1 MRELEDLFQERL
13 ERLEAGEPLELCL
26 EGLPEQEADLLKFA
40 AMLRQAPFPE
50 RDPAYATSQRSSLL
64 HFAAQQPPARQAAPR
79 IEIPELYQ
87 EGWEP
92 AWLSWLRER
101 MDWLLS
107 RKAFAGGLAVLAVF
121 SFLFLASLWIGASR
135 LPLRDTSWVRSQEAP
150 AVAEA
155 PAAEDA
161 RPLPNLPAAD
171 SAADGGRRPIGEA
184 IAETN
189 APAQTTAR
197 PGFTAFIPV
206 VSLPLNLNPQTAAIQ
221 DIQGIVEVQT
231 SDGKWAAVN
240 KVGTVKAGQRV
251 RTAKLSSATLTFFDG
266 STAHLGP
273 DSEIS
278 VDRLDAKLPQEGFRT
293 VVLTQWVGESEHH
306 IEFRNDR
313 GSLYEVHTP
322 AGSGVARGTT
332 FRVLV
337 TPDLRARFTVIE
349 GKVDVTNLQST
360 VSVVAGQMT
369 TAMAGRAPS
378 APHFRVSG
386 EGEVSQTGDIWI
398 IAGQEFQTDESTVII
413 GNPQVGDL
421 VRVEGHLGSNGE
433 RIADVIILLHHAVN
447 NRFTLTGEVTDM
459 GTSTWIVAGKTISI
473 STEAVIDNTIS
484 LGSLVR
490 VDGVI
495 EADGTLV
502 AESIALAEQAPG
514 LPFNFTG
521 VVQTIGAGTWTIS
534 DKAIEIITDTVITDG
549 IAEGDLVEVRGW
561 ILDDGSWQASEITL
575 VHEDEQEFAFIG
587 EVETIDPWLVA
598 GIEFETRD
606 WTVIEPDIKVGD
618 LVRVTGSVLPDG
630 TWVAATID
638 LIDGDAGL
646 TIVLVGIVE
655 SMDPWTINGITIVT
669 DENTTFSGDISEGDL
684 VWVEIQLS
692 PDGTWVATSIRAIN
706 EEFGQGCLWVSA
718 VVVGVSGDQILLK
731 NWPAIHLDDDI
742 KVEGEIKE
750 DSVIT
755 FQICILFDG
764 TIIVGDIVVIF
775 QPVII
780 IVPAPPAPPPP
791 PGSNSNGNDNDNRN
805 HNG

>member
-26 EGLPEQEADLLKFA
+26 KGLPEQEAGLLKFA
-40 AMLRQAPFPE
+40 AMLRQAPYPE
-50 RDPAYATSQRSSLL
+50 RDPARATSQRSSLL
-64 HFAAQQPPARQAAPR
+64 DFAARQASPH

-101 MDWLLS
+101 LDWLLS
-107 RKAFAGGLAVLAVF
+107 RKAFAGSLAVLVVF
-121 SFLFLASLWIGASR
+121 SLLFFASLWLGASR

-150 AVAEA
+150 AIAEA
-155 PAAEDA
+155 PLAEVD
-161 RPLPNLPAAD
+161 RPVPGLPAAGGTGAD
-171 SAADGGRRPIGEA
+171 SVADGRRPLVNA
-184 IAETN
+184 AETN
-189 APAQTTAR
+189 APAQAAAK

-240 KVGTVKAGQRV
+240 RVGTVKAGQRV

-278 VDRLDAKLPQEGFRT
+278 VDKLDAQLPQDGFRT
-293 VVLTQWVGESEHH
+293 IVLTQWVGESEHH

-313 GSLYEVHTP
+313 GSLYEVNTP

-369 TAMAGRAPS
+369 TAMAGRAPN

-386 EGEVSQTGDIWI
+386 EGEVSQIGDIWI
-398 IAGQEFQTDESTVII
+398 IAGQEFQTDENTVII

-459 GTSTWIVAGKTISI
+459 GASTWIVAGKTISI
-473 STEAVIDNTIS
+473 STDAVIDDTIV

-495 EADGTLV
+495 AADGALV

-521 VVQTIGAGTWTIS
+521 VVQIIDAGAWTIS
-534 DKAIEIITDTVITDG
+534 DKIIEIVTDTVTTDG
-549 IAEGDLVEVRGW
+549 IMEGDLVEVRGW
-561 ILDDGSWQASEITL
+561 IMDDGSWQASEIKL
-575 VHEDEQEFAFIG
+575 VHEDEQEFTFIG
-587 EVETIDPWLVA
+587 EVETMDPWLVA

-638 LIDGDAGL
+638 LIDGDSDL
-646 TIVLVGIVE
+646 IIVLVGIVE
-655 SMDPWTINGITIVT
+655 SMDPWTINGITIVV

-731 NWPAIHLDDDI
+731 NWPPIHLDDDI

-764 TIIVGDIVVIF
+764 TIIVGDIIVIF

-780 IVPAPPAPPPP
+780 IVPAPPAPPPPP